1 MAKFI
6 KTSIQKQWN
15 IHYMDDPYDK
25 PGEWKQWYA
34 WCPVKT
40 IHGEWICRETVYRRK
55 ASPSLYDENDNKI
68 KYEYGNI
75 FDVLKE

>member
-1 MAKFI
+1 MSKFI
-6 KTSIQKQWN
+6 KTAVQKQWN
-15 IHYMDDPYDK
+15 IIYDDPYDK
-25 PGEWKQWYA
+25 PGEWQQWYA

-40 IHGEWICRETVYRRK
+40 IHGEWICRENVYRRK
-55 ASPSLYDENDNKI
+55 AKPHSYTDTGEKI

>member
-1 MAKFI
+1 MSKFI
-6 KTSIQKQWN
+6 KTSVQKQWN
-15 IHYMDDPYDK
+15 IRYQNDDCDK
-25 PGEWKQWYA
+25 PGEWTQWYA

-40 IHGEWICRETVYRRK
+40 IHGEWVCREKVFRRK
-55 ASPSLYDENDNKI
+55 AAPGAYDDNGNKI

>member
-1 MAKFI
+1 MSKFI
-6 KTSIQKQWN
+6 KTSVQQQWN
-15 IHYMDDPYDK
+15 IVYNDPYHK

-40 IHGEWICRETVYRRK
+40 IHGDWVCRENVFRRK
-55 ASPSLYDENDNKI
+55 AAQGTYDDKGNKI

>member
-1 MAKFI
+1 MKII

-15 IHYMDDPYDK
+15 IRYTDDPHDK
-25 PGEWKQWYA
+25 PGEWQQWYA

-40 IHGEWICRETVYRRK
+40 IHGEWVCREDVFRRK
-55 ASPSLYDENDNKI
+55 AAPNSYTDTGEKI